1 MPKHSDNQ
9 MHGKSFENLIK
20 AANGIFNYAAADR
33 KRSPND
39 RFDIQ
44 AEDDRSRQ
52 FPTSI
57 KSTQN
62 SVVGLSDAR
71 LFWQSFNFVPYR
83 ILVGRY
89 KQDGGIKVFEE
100 IHEIILRD
108 RYRVQ
113 LLGNVSEEE
122 INEFH
127 DGLRAFQAGRDEQSR
142 ASEWAQR
149 HKREL
154 MPHIGL
160 VTLNPKIDSKNQ
172 RRLQCSISL
181 GKLIEIL
188 KTDDYMLHEESFGN
202 LPLPLRIASGRRR
215 LRREP

>member
-20 AANGIFNYAAADR
+20 AANGIFTYAAADR

-44 AEDDRSRQ
+44 AEDDCSRQ

-89 KQDGGIKVFEE
+89 
-100 IHEIILRD
+100 
-108 RYRVQ
+108 
-113 LLGNVSEEE
+113 
-122 INEFH
+122 
-127 DGLRAFQAGRDEQSR
+127 QS
-142 ASEWAQR
+142 
-149 HKREL
+149 
-154 MPHIGL
+154 
-160 VTLNPKIDSKNQ
+160 
-172 RRLQCSISL
+172 LQ
-181 GKLIEIL
+181 K
-188 KTDDYMLHEESFGN
+188 
-202 LPLPLRIASGRRR
+202 
-215 LRREP
+215 